1 MKEHAIQP
9 CEMAIKEITHLSKA
23 TINNLRSKVGAKSMK
38 IFNIISNII
47 ANISIKMF
55 SQEDLEF
62 ATLLKEQKDARLL
75 VFPA

>member
-47 ANISIKMF
+47 ANIIKIF

>member
-23 TINNLRSKVGAKSMK
+23 TINNLRSKVGAKPMK
-38 IFNIISNII
+38 IFNISNII
-47 ANISIKMF
+47 ANIIIKIF